1 VSLSLL
7 DQLIPIIGA
16 LYGIAFFGG
25 YLKQSQTSPVM
36 VWAKNKS
43 SKLPKA
49 MVYLCVFI
57 ILAELTL
64 LIVQ

>member
-1 VSLSLL
+1 VSYSLL

-25 YLKQSQTSPVM
+25 YLKQSKSSPVM

-43 SKLPKA
+43 PKLPKIL
-49 MVYLCVFI
+49 VFICVFI
-57 ILAELTL
+57 IISKL
-64 LIVQ
+64 LLLVV